1 MRFHPEES
9 SMPVC
14 TAENVPLFVMYVKKE
29 LPEEQTLKL
38 EHHFK
43 ECSDCK
49 INCLYTKEI
58 LQLKHPLSC
67 DEKTLLLKYLTDPL
81 WYYAI
86 SNAKKQILF
95 EVKEL
100 IQENKPN
107 SIKKLHF
114 ASKTPDKTID
124 NQNYI
129 KNIFQQYTY
138 FIVTVLMISSI
149 TLGYFSYATITN
161 KSFNLSSKYSLSSL
175 SIIEG
180 SNTPF
185 IENSS
190 DFADSFQEN
199 ILYKQLDTNINEY
212 LTTKD
217 NFYLKQS
224 KTIAQELQNKYQENY
239 GVDLVKYYETV
250 PIEQLS
256 KLSLYREQMLAL
268 LNETSGNNFE
278 KRLKESQT
286 LESKFLELGNT
297 IEAYRIK
304 TISNKMY
311 TFLRDYKQTKIT
323 ANEGLKFSID
333 NNYLLL
339 QGYFL
344 LWQTNFLSEE
354 VSLEESEKA
363 FQEIIKIGEKI
374 KIYDF
379 VSRPKLSLATLYHLN
394 NEDQKSLEMV
404 QNLLNNSEKMK
415 KERIISLMQLAGLA
429 SSNLK
434 HYELSKYYLKESI
447 RLAKNLNN
455 SNFSSD
461 SIARSYTYLS
471 LVSAELK
478 NFSDSEEYHLKSI
491 NEANR
496 LVDNTNR
503 LNTIFLI
510 SGYYGKTKLLAGDLE
525 AAAKIYQDS
534 LSMFQ
539 ELKLKNNLELSQLNE
554 GLAIALKELNKI
566 DEAEKYF
573 ATANQYRK
581 LAENNKEIANCFLS
595 FVPNPCQIN

>member
-1 MRFHPEES
+1 MKFYSEES
-9 SMPVC
+9 SMPLC
-14 TAENVPLFVMYVKKE
+14 TTENIPLFVMYVKKE
-29 LPEEQTLKL
+29 LPIEQTLKL

-49 INCLYTKEI
+49 VNSLYTKEI

-86 SNAKKQILF
+86 SNAKKQILS

-107 SIKKLHF
+107 SIKKLDF
-114 ASKTPDKTID
+114 ASKVVDKTID

-161 KSFNLSSKYSLSSL
+161 KKFNLSSLSTVTKTD
-175 SIIEG
+175 
-180 SNTPF
+180 NPF

-217 NFYLKQS
+217 NFFLKQS
-224 KTIAQELQNKYQENY
+224 KTIAQELQSKYQENY
-239 GVDLVKYYETV
+239 GVDLVKYYEIIPV
-250 PIEQLS
+250 EKLPELSVYRGQMLILLSNNSGSDIEQ
-256 KLSLYREQMLAL
+256 
-268 LNETSGNNFE
+268 
-278 KRLKESQT
+278 RLKDSQV
-286 LESKFLELGNT
+286 LEDKFLKLGNT
-297 IEAYRIK
+297 VEAYRVK
-304 TISNKMY
+304 TITNKMY
-311 TFLRDYKQTKIT
+311 SLLPNYEKTKLT
-323 ANEGLKFSID
+323 ATEGLKFSTD
-333 NNYLLL
+333 NNYLFL

-344 LWQTNFLSEE
+344 LWQANLLSEE
-354 VSLEESEKA
+354 VSLEESEKT
-363 FQEIIKIGEKI
+363 FQQIINIGEKI

-394 NEDQKSLEMV
+394 NEDQKSLEIV
-404 QNLLNNSEKMK
+404 QSLLNNSEKMK

-429 SSNLK
+429 SSKLK
-434 HYELSKYYLKESI
+434 QYDLSKVYLKESV
-447 RLAKNLNN
+447 RLAKEINN
-455 SNFSSD
+455 SDLS
-461 SIARSYTYLS
+461 ARSYTYLS

-478 NFSDSEEYHLKSI
+478 NFSDSEEYHLKST

-496 LVDNTNR
+496 LVDNISR
-503 LNTIFLI
+503 LNTVFLI
-510 SGYYGKTKLLAGDLE
+510 SGYYGKTKLLAGDFE
-525 AAAKIYQDS
+525 AATKIYQES

-539 ELKLKNNLELSQLNE
+539 ELNLKNNLELSQLNE
-554 GLAIALKELNKI
+554 GLAIALKKLNKI

-573 ATANQYRK
+573 ATANQYHK

-595 FVPNPCQIN
+595 FVPNPCQVN

>member
-1 MRFHPEES
+1 MKFYSEES
-9 SMPVC
+9 SMPLC
-14 TAENVPLFVMYVKKE
+14 TTENVPLFVMYVKKE
-29 LPEEQTLKL
+29 LPEEQALKL

-49 INCLYTKEI
+49 VNCLYTKEI

-86 SNAKKQILF
+86 SNAKKQILS

-100 IQENKPN
+100 ILENKPS
-107 SIKKLHF
+107 SIKKLDF
-114 ASKTPDKTID
+114 ASKSVDKTID

-149 TLGYFSYATITN
+149 TLGYFSYLTITN
-161 KSFNLSSKYSLSSL
+161 KNFNLSSKNSLSSL
-175 SIIEG
+175 SIVAE
-180 SNTPF
+180 NNNPF
-185 IENSS
+185 IESS
-190 DFADSFQEN
+190 LEFADSFQEN

-217 NFYLKQS
+217 NFYLNQS

-250 PIEQLS
+250 PVE
-256 KLSLYREQMLAL
+256 KLSELAIYRGQMLTL
-268 LNETSGNNFE
+268 LNEASGDNFE
-278 KRLKESQT
+278 KRLKDSQN
-286 LESKFLELGNT
+286 LESKFLRLGNT

-323 ANEGLKFSID
+323 ADEGLKFSID

-344 LWQTNFLSEE
+344 LWQANFLSEE
-354 VSLEESEKA
+354 VSLEESEKT

-404 QNLLNNSEKMK
+404 QSLLNNSEKMK
-415 KERIISLMQLAGLA
+415 KERIISLMQIAGLA
-429 SSNLK
+429 ASKLK
-434 HYELSKYYLKESI
+434 HYELSKHYLKESI
-447 RLAKNLNN
+447 RLSKDLNN
-455 SNFSSD
+455 ANFSSD
-461 SIARSYTYLS
+461 SIARAYTYLS

-496 LVDNTNR
+496 LIDNTNR

-510 SGYYGKTKLLAGDLE
+510 SGYYGKTKLLAGDFE
-525 AAAKIYQDS
+525 AASKIYQES

-554 GLAIALKELNKI
+554 GLAIASKELNKT

-581 LAENNKEIANCFLS
+581 LAESNKEIANCFLS
-595 FVPNPCQIN
+595 FVPVSCQIN

>member
-1 MRFHPEES
+1 MSFHPEES

-14 TAENVPLFVMYVKKE
+14 TTENVPLFVMYVKKE
-29 LPEEQTLKL
+29 LSEERALKL
-38 EHHFK
+38 EQHFK

-67 DEKTLLLKYLTDPL
+67 DEKTFLLKYLTDPL

-86 SNAKKQILF
+86 SNAKKQILS

-100 IQENKPN
+100 IQENNPN
-107 SIKKLHF
+107 NVKKLDF
-114 ASKTPDKTID
+114 ASKAVDKTID

-149 TLGYFSYATITN
+149 TLGYFSYITITN
-161 KSFNLSSKYSLSSL
+161 KNFNLSSKNSLSSL
-175 SIIEG
+175 SIVEA
-180 SNTPF
+180 NNNPF
-185 IENSS
+185 IESS
-190 DFADSFQEN
+190 LEFADSFQEN

-224 KTIAQELQNKYQENY
+224 KIIAQELQNKYQENY
-239 GVDLVKYYETV
+239 GVDLVRYYETV
-250 PIEQLS
+250 PVEKLPELS
-256 KLSLYREQMLAL
+256 IYRGQMLSL
-268 LNETSGNNFE
+268 LNEVSGDNFE
-278 KRLKESQT
+278 KRLKDSQN
-286 LESKFLELGNT
+286 LENKFLRLGNT

-304 TISNKMY
+304 TTSNKMY

-323 ANEGLKFSID
+323 ADEGLKFSTD

-344 LWQTNFLSEE
+344 LWQANFLSEE
-354 VSLEESEKA
+354 VSLEESEKT

-394 NEDQKSLEMV
+394 NEDQKSLEMI

-415 KERIISLMQLAGLA
+415 KERVISLMQIAGLA

-434 HYELSKYYLKESI
+434 RYDLSKSYLKESI
-447 RLAKNLNN
+447 RIAKDINN
-455 SNFSSD
+455 STFSSD

-491 NEANR
+491 AEVNKLINYAGR
-496 LVDNTNR
+496 SNTV
-503 LNTIFLI
+503 FLI
-510 SGYYGKTKLLAGDLE
+510 SGYYGKTKLLAGDFQ
-525 AAAKIYQDS
+525 AATKIYQDN
-534 LSMFQ
+534 LALFQ
-539 ELKLKNNLELSQLNE
+539 ELNLKNNLELSQLNE

-573 ATANQYRK
+573 ATASQYRK

-595 FVPNPCQIN
+595 FVPTSCQIN

>member
-1 MRFHPEES
+1 MKFYSEES
-9 SMPVC
+9 YMPIC
-14 TAENVPLFVMYVKKE
+14 TAENIPFFVMYVKKE
-29 LPEEQTLKL
+29 LPEEQILKL
-38 EHHFK
+38 EKHFK
-43 ECSDCK
+43 ECNDCK

-86 SNAKKQILF
+86 SNAKKQILS

-100 IQENKPN
+100 IEESNPNNIRKLDIVNK
-107 SIKKLHF
+107 SV
-114 ASKTPDKTID
+114 DKPLD

-138 FIVTVLMISSI
+138 FIVTILMITSI
-149 TLGYFSYATITN
+149 TLGYFSYLTITN
-161 KSFNLSSKYSLSSL
+161 KNSNVSSKNTLSSL
-175 SIIEG
+175 SIVAE
-180 SNTPF
+180 NNNPF

-250 PIEQLS
+250 QIE
-256 KLSLYREQMLAL
+256 KLSELSIYREQMLVL
-268 LNETSGNNFE
+268 LNNNSGSDLE
-278 KRLKESQT
+278 KRLKESQE
-286 LESKFLELGNT
+286 LENKFLELGN
-297 IEAYRIK
+297 IVEAYRVK
-304 TISNKMY
+304 TITNKMY
-311 TFLRDYKQTKIT
+311 SLLPNYENTKLT
-323 ANEGLKFSID
+323 ASEGLKFSTEK
-333 NNYLLL
+333 NYLLL

-344 LWQTNFLSEE
+344 LWQANLLSEE
-354 VSLEESEKA
+354 ISLEESEKT
-363 FQEIIKIGEKI
+363 FQEIINIGEKI

-394 NEDQKSLEMV
+394 NEDQKSLEIV

-429 SSNLK
+429 SSKLK
-434 HYELSKYYLKESI
+434 QYDLSKVYLKESV
-447 RLAKNLNN
+447 RLAKEINN
-455 SNFSSD
+455 SDLS
-461 SIARSYTYLS
+461 ARSYTYLS

-478 NFSDSEEYHLKSI
+478 NFSDSEEYHLKST

-496 LVDNTNR
+496 LVDNTSR
-503 LNTIFLI
+503 LNTLFLI
-510 SGYYGKTKLLAGDLE
+510 SGYYGKTKLLAGDFE
-525 AAAKIYQDS
+525 AATKIYQDS
-534 LSMFQ
+534 LTMFQ
-539 ELKLKNNLELSQLNE
+539 ELNLKNNLELSQLNE
-554 GLAIALKELNKI
+554 GLAVALKELNKI

-595 FVPNPCQIN
+595 FVPNPCQVN

>member
-1 MRFHPEES
+1 MKFYSEES
-9 SMPVC
+9 SMPLC
-14 TAENVPLFVMYVKKE
+14 TTENVPLFVMYIKKE

-49 INCLYTKEI
+49 VNCLYTKEI

-86 SNAKKQILF
+86 SNAKKQILS

-100 IQENKPN
+100 IQESKPN
-107 SIKKLHF
+107 NIKKLDF
-114 ASKTPDKTID
+114 ANKVVDKTID

-149 TLGYFSYATITN
+149 TLGYFSYLTITN
-161 KSFNLSSKYSLSSL
+161 KNFNLSSKNSLSSL
-175 SIIEG
+175 SIAEG
-180 SNTPF
+180 NNNPF

-190 DFADSFQEN
+190 DFADSFQDN

-224 KTIAQELQNKYQENY
+224 KTIAQELQSKYQENY

-250 PIEQLS
+250 PVEKLPELSVYRGQMLILLSNNSGSDIEQ
-256 KLSLYREQMLAL
+256 
-268 LNETSGNNFE
+268 
-278 KRLKESQT
+278 RLKESQE
-286 LESKFLELGNT
+286 LENKFLELGNT
-297 IEAYRIK
+297 VEAYRVK
-304 TISNKMY
+304 TITNKMY
-311 TFLRDYKQTKIT
+311 SLLPNYEKTKLT
-323 ANEGLKFSID
+323 AREGLKFSTD
-333 NNYLLL
+333 NNYLFL

-344 LWQTNFLSEE
+344 LWQANLLSEE
-354 VSLEESEKA
+354 VSLEESEKT
-363 FQEIIKIGEKI
+363 FQEIIQIGEKI

-379 VSRPKLSLATLYHLN
+379 VSRPKLSLAALYHLN

-404 QNLLNNSEKMK
+404 QSLLNNSEKMK

-429 SSNLK
+429 SSKLK
-434 HYELSKYYLKESI
+434 QYDLSKVYLKESV
-447 RLAKNLNN
+447 RLAKEINN
-455 SNFSSD
+455 SALS
-461 SIARSYTYLS
+461 ARSYTYLS

-491 NEANR
+491 NE
-496 LVDNTNR
+496 TNR
-503 LNTIFLI
+503 LADNTTKLNTVFLI
-510 SGYYGKTKLLAGDLE
+510 SGYYGKTKLLAGDFE
-525 AAAKIYQDS
+525 AATKIYQES

-539 ELKLKNNLELSQLNE
+539 ELNLKNNLELSQLNE

-573 ATANQYRK
+573 ATANQYHK
-581 LAENNKEIANCFLS
+581 LAEHNKEIANCFLS
-595 FVPNPCQIN
+595 FVPNPCQVN